1 MILISHR
8 ANLNGKNKLTENSL
22 DQIKY
27 CISIDINVEIDVW
40 MINQEFFLG
49 HDEPQYKINFDFL
62 KNESLW
68 CHAKNKEALDVM
80 LKEKTI
86 KCFWHQNDDY
96 TITSNG
102 FIWTYPGVNLLP
114 NSIAVMPEIANYSH
128 DDLRQCYAI
137 CTDIPMYYKNILS

>member
-68 CHAKNKEALDVM
+68 
-80 LKEKTI
+80 
-86 KCFWHQNDDY
+86 
-96 TITSNG
+96 